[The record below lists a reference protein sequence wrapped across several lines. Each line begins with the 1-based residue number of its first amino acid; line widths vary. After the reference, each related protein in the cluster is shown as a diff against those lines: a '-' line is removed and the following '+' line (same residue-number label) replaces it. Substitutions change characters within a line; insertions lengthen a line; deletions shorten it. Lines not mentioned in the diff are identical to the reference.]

1 MIFGK
6 KYMGKE
12 FDERGFK
19 AVIEEALQLV
29 ATPNIGDDFPYVRA
43 LDLQLEFPFSPLSSP
58 SLPTTSGHTLW

>member
-29 ATPNIGDDFPYVRA
+29 ATPNIGD
-43 LDLQLEFPFSPLSSP
+43 
-58 SLPTTSGHTLW
+58 